1 MMGPRIWQIRDQALD
16 VGSAGLIMG
25 VLNVTPD
32 SFSDG
37 GRFMDASAAIE
48 HGIEMARLGAAI
60 IDVGG
65 ESSRPGADSIS
76 AREEMARV
84 LPVIQGLRSAISA
97 FISIDTRKAEV
108 AKAAL
113 DEGADVVND
122 ITAGADPEMLP
133 LIAKRKAAIVLMH
146 MKGEPK
152 TMQESP
158 HYSDV
163 VGEVVNFFR
172 QRYACALDW
181 GVDPMAIAFDPGI
194 GFGKTLEH
202 NLALLRNL
210 GQLRAENRPMVVGV
224 SRKSFLRKLIE
235 SPVPDPG
242 LAGTVALTALL
253 RSKGADVLRV
263 HDVAENM
270 QALRLTNA
278 VVQSS
283 NSNVQPVTRVKE
295 RPGFPMSRC
304 GLEQREVG
312 DGDRV

>member
-1 MMGPRIWQIRDQALD
+1 MGQRIWRIRDQALD

-37 GRFMDASAAIE
+37 GRFLDASVAIE
-48 HGIEMARLGAAI
+48 HGVEMARLGAAI

-84 LPVIQGLRSAISA
+84 LPVIRKLRPAISA

-113 DEGADVVND
+113 DEGADMVND
-122 ITAGADPEMLP
+122 ISAGADPDMLP

-152 TMQESP
+152 TMQDSP
-158 HYSDV
+158 QYSDV
-163 VGEVVNFFR
+163 VGEVANFFR
-172 QRYACALDW
+172 QRSACALDC

-210 GQLRAENRPMVVGV
+210 GQLRVEDRPIVIGV
-224 SRKSFLRKLIE
+224 SRKSFLRKIME
-235 SPVPDPG
+235 GAVPDPG
-242 LAGTVALTALL
+242 VSGTVALTALL
-253 RSKGADVLRV
+253 RSRGADVLRV
-263 HDVAENM
+263 HEVAENI

-278 VVQSS
+278 LGSS
-283 NSNVQPVTRVKE
+283 
-295 RPGFPMSRC
+295 
-304 GLEQREVG
+304 
-312 DGDRV
+312 

>member
-1 MMGPRIWQIRDQALD
+1 
-16 VGSAGLIMG
+16 MG

-37 GRFMDASAAIE
+37 GRFLDESAAVA
-48 HGIEMARLGAAI
+48 HGVEMARLGAAI

-76 AREEMARV
+76 ADEEIKRV
-84 LPVIQGLRSAISA
+84 LPVIRKLRPAISA

-113 DEGADVVND
+113 DEGADMVND

-152 TMQESP
+152 TMQDSP
-158 HYSDV
+158 QYSDI

-172 QRYACALDW
+172 QRYACALGC

-210 GQLRAENRPMVVGV
+210 GQLRVENRPMVVGV
-224 SRKSFLRKLIE
+224 SRKSFVRKIVE
-235 SPVPDPG
+235 SPAPDSA
-242 LAGTVALTALL
+242 LVGTVALTALL
-253 RSKGADVLRV
+253 RSRGADVLRV

-278 VVQSS
+278 LGT
-283 NSNVQPVTRVKE
+283 P
-295 RPGFPMSRC
+295 
-304 GLEQREVG
+304 
-312 DGDRV
+312 

>member
-1 MMGPRIWQIRDQALD
+1 MMGQRIWRIGGKALD

-37 GRFMDASAAIE
+37 GRFLDAPAAVE
-48 HGIEMARLGAAI
+48 HGVEMARLGAAI
-60 IDVGG
+60 IDIGG

-76 AREEMARV
+76 ADEEMARV
-84 LPVIQGLRSAISA
+84 LPVIRKLRPAISA

-113 DEGADVVND
+113 DEGADMVND

-133 LIAKRKAAIVLMH
+133 LVAKRKAAIVLMH

-152 TMQESP
+152 TMQDCP
-158 HYSDV
+158 QYADV
-163 VGEVVNFFR
+163 VGEVANFFR
-172 QRYACALDW
+172 QRYACALDS

-210 GQLRAENRPMVVGV
+210 EQLRAENRPIVVGV
-224 SRKSFLRKLIE
+224 SRKSFLRKMIE
-235 SPVPDPG
+235 GPGPDAG
-242 LAGTVALTALL
+242 VIGTVALTALL
-253 RSKGADVLRV
+253 RSRGADVFRV
-263 HDVAENM
+263 HEVAGNM

-278 VVQSS
+278 FGAS
-283 NSNVQPVTRVKE
+283 
-295 RPGFPMSRC
+295 
-304 GLEQREVG
+304 
-312 DGDRV
+312 

>member
-1 MMGPRIWQIRDQALD
+1 MGI
-16 VGSAGLIMG
+16 
-25 VLNVTPD
+25 LNVTPD

-37 GRFMDASAAIE
+37 GRFLDESAAIA
-48 HGIEMARLGAAI
+48 HGVEMARLGAAI

-76 AREEMARV
+76 APEEMARV
-84 LPVIQGLRSAISA
+84 LPVIRKLRPAVSA

-108 AKAAL
+108 AEAAL
-113 DEGADVVND
+113 DEGADMVND
-122 ITAGADPEMLP
+122 ITAGRDPEMLP
-133 LIAKRKAAIVLMH
+133 LIAQRKAAIVLMH

-152 TMQESP
+152 TMQHSP

-163 VGEVVNFFR
+163 VGEVANFFR
-172 QRYACALDW
+172 QRYACAVDC

-210 GQLRAENRPMVVGV
+210 GQLRVENRPIVVGV
-224 SRKSFLRKLIE
+224 SRKSFLRKIIE
-235 SPVPDPG
+235 SPAPDDA
-242 LAGTVALTALL
+242 LVGTVALTALL
-253 RSKGADVLRV
+253 RSSGADVLRV
-263 HDVAENM
+263 HDVAENL

-278 VVQSS
+278 VAQSRIS
-283 NSNVQPVTRVKE
+283 NAQ
-295 RPGFPMSRC
+295 PMSRC
-304 GLEQREVG
+304 VLEREAI